1 MTRNNPSDGSSERSR
16 REQEASAWVIKRF
29 KGLTAEE
36 QDAFFDWLAADPENE
51 ACFAECKAVWK
62 DLDLLAE
69 WRPEHS
75 TKPNPDLLDR
85 PVPARHRKKIIR
97 GIWSVGLAACVAVSA
112 VLWITLP
119 NPTQSEMLRLSAG
132 AAAEGYEWHRLEDG
146 SVIELNR
153 GAQAAVHFDARTRW
167 VELER
172 GEAHFTI
179 AKDGRPFVVTAG
191 GVLVQAV
198 GTVFKVRIEEDA
210 VDVLVTEGQVKV
222 GASIVGKKGRQLV
235 EPESLLAELNAG
247 HRSVVGLSSAKP
259 ATSVVSVTSEE
270 IERELSWLE
279 ALLDFRDE
287 PLSSIVMEFNR
298 RNSRKIVIE
307 DPAISEI
314 RLTAA
319 IRPNNIDGLVELL
332 ELTTPVRA
340 KSVDDNIVILS
351 R

>member
-1 MTRNNPSDGSSERSR
+1 
-16 REQEASAWVIKRF
+16 
-29 KGLTAEE
+29 
-36 QDAFFDWLAADPENE
+36 
-51 ACFAECKAVWK
+51 
-62 DLDLLAE
+62 
-69 WRPEHS
+69 
-75 TKPNPDLLDR
+75 
-85 PVPARHRKKIIR
+85 
-97 GIWSVGLAACVAVSA
+97 
-112 VLWITLP
+112 
-119 NPTQSEMLRLSAG
+119 
-132 AAAEGYEWHRLEDG
+132 
-146 SVIELNR
+146 VIELNR

-167 VELER
+167 VELEQ

-235 EPESLLAELNAG
+235 EAESLLAELNAG

-307 DPAISEI
+307 DPAISDI

>member
-1 MTRNNPSDGSSERSR
+1 MTGNIPSGGSADRSHRER
-16 REQEASAWVIKRF
+16 EASSWVIKRF
-29 KGLTAEE
+29 RGFTAEE

-51 ACFAECKAVWK
+51 ACFAECQAVWK

-75 TKPNPDLLDR
+75 AKPNPDLLDR
-85 PVPARHRKKIIR
+85 PVPSRHRRRIVR
-97 GIWSVGLAACVAVSA
+97 WIWSVGLAACVAMAA
-112 VLWITLP
+112 VFWVMLP
-119 NPTQSEMLRLSAG
+119 RSPQPDAIRLAAG
-132 AAAEGYEWHRLEDG
+132 AAAQGYEWHRLEDG

-153 GAQAAVHFDARTRW
+153 GAQASVHFDRRTRW

-198 GTVFKVRIEEDA
+198 GTVFNVRIEDDA
-210 VDVLVTEGQVKV
+210 VDVLVTEGKVKV
-222 GASIVGKKGRQLV
+222 GASIVGKKGRKLV

-247 HRSVVGLSSAKP
+247 HRSVVGISNQKP
-259 ATSVVSVTSEE
+259 ETNVVSVTSEE

-307 DPAISEI
+307 DPAISDI

-319 IRPNNIDGLVELL
+319 IRPHNIEGLVELL

-340 KSVDDNIVILS
+340 KSVDDNIVVLS